1 MESEA
6 LKEQRLLRE
15 DKIGFYRN
23 VSKGMRGKFQIDNQ
37 KDVEFMLAS
46 IMLDLLDEMKSL
58 KAEFADLKEELKK
71 KK

>member
-1 MESEA
+1 MDSA
-6 LKEQRLLRE
+6 TLKEQRILRE
-15 DKIGFYRN
+15 DKIEFYRN
-23 VSKGMRGKFQIDNQ
+23 MSKGMRLKFQIDNQ
-37 KDVEFMLAS
+37 KDVEFLLAS

>member
-1 MESEA
+1 
-6 LKEQRLLRE
+6 
-15 DKIGFYRN
+15 
-23 VSKGMRGKFQIDNQ
+23 MRGKFQIDNQ

-58 KAEFADLKEELKK
+58 KSEFADLKEELKK